1 MSFPDDEISLL
12 TGPLR
17 KRIED
22 ISAKYMWT
30 VSLPDDVIDN
40 ISAGSG
46 RVNAEELKT
55 IRDLL
60 RLMASV
66 HKEVFGLVYLARSA
80 VLEARE
86 LEQAMRMSDD
96 GLEWMVNKSKR
107 DPGGVF
113 DRIMKGK
120 RFDA

>member
-1 MSFPDDEISLL
+1 
-12 TGPLR
+12 
-17 KRIED
+17 
-22 ISAKYMWT
+22 
-30 VSLPDDVIDN
+30 
-40 ISAGSG
+40 
-46 RVNAEELKT
+46 
-55 IRDLL
+55 
-60 RLMASV
+60 
-66 HKEVFGLVYLARSA
+66 
-80 VLEARE
+80 LEARE